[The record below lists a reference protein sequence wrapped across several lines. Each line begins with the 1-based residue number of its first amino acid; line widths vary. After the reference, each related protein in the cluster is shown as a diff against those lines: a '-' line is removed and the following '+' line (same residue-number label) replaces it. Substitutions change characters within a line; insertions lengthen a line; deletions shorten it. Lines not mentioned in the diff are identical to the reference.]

1 MGGGELDGLLTVS
14 VLALQ
19 VLQFS
24 IWHAFTNRHHGRYAK
39 FLLKVYD
46 EKLNKDV
53 LEELSLIA
61 RAKEW
66 KHLSEQIERQIVS
79 ANPGGFRPF

>member
-1 MGGGELDGLLTVS
+1 MTEISSNLFLIMS
-14 VLALQ
+14 LQ

-24 IWHAFTNRHHGRYAK
+24 IWHAYTNRHYGRYVK

-46 EKLNKDV
+46 EKWNKDV
-53 LEELSLIA
+53 LEELSSIA
-61 RAKEW
+61 RKKEW
-66 KHLSEQIERQIVS
+66 RHLSEHIDRQIVS